1 MRKLFLSYYSE
12 DEADA
17 EDVAAHL
24 ERAFRAEQLEV
35 FKASRPESVR
45 PGDHWQDKIIDSLTE
60 SDALLVL
67 MTVNALSRP
76 WVNFEIGV
84 TWARKARILMFCDRG
99 MTPAALPTPYN
110 TLQAVDLNNMNHE
123 TKLNRVTEVVAT
135 AFDMKP
141 GETSSSGVSLSSS
154 DSSIQATIRKWNM
167 RPSGHVGETAT
178 GDFLVGAI
186 APVRL
191 DRAKVVGFQPGEAIF
206 VRLFLGQTPEGQYIN
221 AMVGGEAASLFENIT
236 RDSVIVRASVKLAA
250 TFEEGDSVIPLL
262 VIESAEETP

>member
-1 MRKLFLSYYSE
+1 MKKLFVSYYSE

-17 EDVAAHL
+17 EDIATHL
-24 ERAFRAEQLEV
+24 ESAFQADSLEV

-45 PGDHWQDKIIDSLTE
+45 PGDAWQDKIIDTLTE

-110 TLQAVDLNNMNHE
+110 TLQAVDLNNMPHE
-123 TKLNRVTEVVAT
+123 EKLSRVTEVVAT

-141 GETSSSGVSLSSS
+141 GETSTSSASLSSS
-154 DSSIQATIRKWNM
+154 GSSIQATIRRWSM
-167 RPSGHVGETAT
+167 RPSGHVGESAS
-178 GDFLVGAI
+178 GDFLVGTI

-191 DRAKVVGFQPGEAIF
+191 DRAKIAGFQPGEAIF

-221 AMVGGEAASLFENIT
+221 AMVGGETASLFESIGRGT
-236 RDSVIVRASVKLAA
+236 VIVRASIKLAA
-250 TFEEGDSVIPLL
+250 TFQEGDSVIPLL
-262 VIESAEETP
+262 VIENANEVP